1 MTLFSLIIVL
11 PVKLDYFNFNNKKNN
26 LRNWAIPKIASKL
39 INYRLPCSEDH
50 QISCLLVA

>member
-11 PVKLDYFNFNNKKNN
+11 QVKLDYFNFNNKK
-26 LRNWAIPKIASKL
+26 AISGTVPKIASEL

>member
-11 PVKLDYFNFNNKKNN
+11 PVKLGNFNFHNKK
-26 LRNWAIPKIASKL
+26 AISGTVPKIASKL

>member
-11 PVKLDYFNFNNKKNN
+11 PVKLDYFNFNNKKT
-26 LRNWAIPKIASKL
+26 ISGIGPSKRLFLL

-50 QISCLLVA
+50 QISCPLVA